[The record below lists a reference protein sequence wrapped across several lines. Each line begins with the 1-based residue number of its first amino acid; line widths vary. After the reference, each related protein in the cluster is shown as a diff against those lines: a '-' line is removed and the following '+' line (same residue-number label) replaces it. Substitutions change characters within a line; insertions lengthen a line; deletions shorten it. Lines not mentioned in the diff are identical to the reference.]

1 MEKDLRR
8 ELWHDTKSLFI
19 DLAAIQKILGISRST
34 IYKMVKDNEIPGTRA
49 FKSNDKERYF
59 VDKKKFRDAFNISSP
74 DESEQ

>member
-8 ELWHDTKSLFI
+8 ELWDDTKSLFI

-34 IYKMVKDNEIPGTRA
+34 IYKMVKDNEIPGTQA

-74 DESEQ
+74 DEPEQ